1 MNIIT
6 IAFDMAKAV
15 EIFVE
20 KAKRFFHSV
29 MLLGHRCPECHGSLI
44 MVTESRC
51 RCTACDFEFDP
62 TVEFERCLN
71 CGGVPILRIRKYQC
85 SKCHSDIRSKFLF
98 DGLIFD
104 AVYFRHKV
112 TESRQR
118 KKEQRERVRQ
128 MLAECKSN
136 NLRLEAVQLESVP
149 GLVEALNSL
158 VSEIDEGVQVELR
171 DKFDLKRYE
180 KHVMKHLQKFPLSL
194 EQIPPLIENAR
205 KDLIWRFIAAIF
217 LAHAGIIDIWQD
229 GQDIMVMKHEVNRKG
244 QDVLGE
250 LEDPDGIER
259 PVGGIEAW

>member
-1 MNIIT
+1 
-6 IAFDMAKAV
+6 MAKAV
-15 EIFVE
+15 EIFVD

-44 MVTESRC
+44 MVTEGKC
-51 RCTACDFEFDP
+51 RCTTCGLEFDP

-71 CGGVPILRIRKYQC
+71 CGGVPVLRIRRYQC
-85 SKCHSDIRSKFLF
+85 SNCKSDIRSKFLF
-98 DGLIFD
+98 DSLVFD
-104 AVYFRHKV
+104 MIYFQRKV

-118 KKEQRERVRQ
+118 KKEQRERVSQ
-128 MLAECKSN
+128 MLAESRSSD
-136 NLRLEAVQLESVP
+136 LPLEGIQLEAVP

-158 VSEIDEGVQVELR
+158 TLGIDEAVKIELR
-171 DKFDLKRYE
+171 DGFDLERYE
-180 KHVMKHLQKFPLSL
+180 IHVRNHLRDFPLSL

-250 LEDPDGIER
+250 LEKSDGIER